1 MTKGTHTDTDTHT
14 QRHRHTDTDTETQ
27 THTHT
32 HTHTSIFCPLQLQ
45 QMSVRAFDT
54 LVYQA
59 LLHHLQT
66 ISKSLPAPAR
76 LVRVENIVHPSLL
89 QRFAAHVETL
99 VTTGALHDRS
109 DAREDECPAEVR
121 TLLPRLAFHGTCD
134 RNVAASIAEQGL
146 VSPGEHDHSGRLIG
160 MARGALYGPGSYVSP
175 SLLKSHWYAYGDARG
190 HHQMVVGLALPGRCR
205 MYTAESLRKVTR
217 RGFEVHDLEWCVRC

>member
-1 MTKGTHTDTDTHT
+1 
-14 QRHRHTDTDTETQ
+14 
-27 THTHT
+27 
-32 HTHTSIFCPLQLQ
+32 
-45 QMSVRAFDT
+45 MSVRAFDM

-146 VSPGEHDHSGRLIG
+146 VSPGEHDHSGRLG
-160 MARGALYGPGSYVSP
+160 KSVPPLLVCPLTKQLMREPVTLLTNGGVYEREATPFFARSSRASR
-175 SLLKSHWYAYGDARG
+175 ARTWG
-190 HHQMVVGLALPGRCR
+190 TGRP
-205 MYTAESLRKVTR
+205 EQDP
-217 RGFEVHDLEWCVRC
+217 EQ